1 MGVVQKRGNWWL
13 DYRYNGRRY
22 RKKVGPSKSVA
33 KAAWAKI
40 QIEIAE
46 NKFLDIK
53 KEQRIKLEDFA
64 DEYFELH
71 CKVNHRSPESAAG
84 SQIKVLKRYF
94 PGKYLHE
101 ITPIEIEKFKAER
114 VKEVSPAT
122 VNRALTCLKAI
133 FNKAIKWRKFD
144 GSNPV
149 KEVKFFK
156 EENHKLNYLEVEEIR
171 RLILAS
177 QGAIKPVVIVAL
189 NTGMRRGEILNLKWQ
204 DIDFKQGIIELLKTK
219 SGKKR
224 MIPMNEDVKNIL
236 ISVRKNPNS
245 PYIFCNRNGEPLK
258 DVRTAFATALRR
270 AGVKRIRFHDLRHT
284 FASQLVMSGADL
296 NTVRELLG
304 HSDLK
309 TTLIYAHLS
318 KDHKTRAVNA
328 LCQKISCP
336 PISRQSVNTSLVES
350 LL

>member
-1 MGVVQKRGNWWL
+1 MASKISYNKNKRLQMGVVQKRGNWWL

-22 RKKVGPSKSVA
+22 RKKVGPSKAVA

-46 NKFLDIK
+46 NKFLDVK
-53 KEQRIKLEDFA
+53 REQRIKLEDFA

-84 SQIKVLKRYF
+84 SQIKVLKRFF

-133 FNKAIKWRKFD
+133 FNKSIKWRKFD

-189 NTGMRRGEILNLKWQ
+189 NTGMRRGEILGLKWQ

-224 MIPMNEDVKNIL
+224 MIPMNEDAKNTL
-236 ISVRKNPNS
+236 IS
-245 PYIFCNRNGEPLK
+245 
-258 DVRTAFATALRR
+258 
-270 AGVKRIRFHDLRHT
+270 
-284 FASQLVMSGADL
+284 
-296 NTVRELLG
+296 
-304 HSDLK
+304 
-309 TTLIYAHLS
+309 
-318 KDHKTRAVNA
+318 
-328 LCQKISCP
+328 
-336 PISRQSVNTSLVES
+336 
-350 LL
+350 